1 MILSN
6 PYPARYQG
14 SITGPW
20 GVSPHV
26 YKAASW
32 GTLSPSSIHFV
43 VALNSITSPYLS
55 AIISPPQYQAIRWV
69 CRFCDR
75 AVTLRY
81 QLLDTNTKADVQEKV
96 QRLYKYIYIISANDE
111 YSHPI
116 FIDFK
121 S

>member
-20 GVSPHV
+20 GVFPHV

-43 VALNSITSPYLS
+43 VALNSITSPTLKCF
-55 AIISPPQYQAIRWV
+55 ISPPYHQAIRWV
-69 CRFCDR
+69 YRFCDR
-75 AVTLRY
+75 GH
-81 QLLDTNTKADVQEKV
+81 K
-96 QRLYKYIYIISANDE
+96 
-111 YSHPI
+111 
-116 FIDFK
+116 
-121 S
+121 